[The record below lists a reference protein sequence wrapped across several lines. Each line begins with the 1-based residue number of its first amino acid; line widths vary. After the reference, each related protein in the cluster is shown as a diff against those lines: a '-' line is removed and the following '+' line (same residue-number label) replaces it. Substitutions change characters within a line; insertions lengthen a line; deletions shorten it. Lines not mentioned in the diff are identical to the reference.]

1 MLKVSGMEEI
11 MKSFSLSKILFTFVA
26 LTLIFTAGMKAYGE
40 QNVEEIDYE
49 KWSKIAISSVK
60 EKYPDAE
67 LVDYRYVKREV
78 VNEEESKDIFHVKV
92 KQKNQVFIANVDVVF
107 NPKTAKLIT
116 VNIEKVEGAP
126 SF

>member
-1 MLKVSGMEEI
+1 
-11 MKSFSLSKILFTFVA
+11 MKPFSLSKILFTFVA